1 MRDYDNLLYYIGL
14 YKKEIE
20 TKKEELK
27 LLNEE
32 ITYSR
37 NLLNSYRIKL
47 EVIEKLETITFGI
60 NELQILQN
68 MLMEIGREDIN
79 NKSFEQIKKEFFD
92 DLII

>member
-32 ITYSR
+32 ITYSI

-60 NELQILQN
+60 NELQIL
-68 MLMEIGREDIN
+68 
-79 NKSFEQIKKEFFD
+79 
-92 DLII
+92 

>member
-14 YKKEIE
+14 YKNEIE

-27 LLNEE
+27 LWNEE

-60 NELQILQN
+60 NELQIL
-68 MLMEIGREDIN
+68 
-79 NKSFEQIKKEFFD
+79 
-92 DLII
+92 